1 MTNDD
6 SMRRVNRITTVFGFD
21 KQINYTKSPKN
32 TILFIPAVN
41 ITDLEKHENL
51 VLCIDGVGLFK
62 TKPYNK
68 QTHKEVTAGT
78 STSLRRMARTS
89 VWIRTFP
96 V

>member
-21 KQINYTKSPKN
+21 KQINSTKSPKN
-32 TILFIPAVN
+32 TMLFIPAVN

-51 VLCIDGVGLFK
+51 VPCIDGVGFFK

-68 QTHKEVTAGT
+68 HTQGGDSWNVDKPKKNGEDFN
-78 STSLRRMARTS
+78 MD
-89 VWIRTFP
+89 
-96 V
+96 